1 MMDEFSLINTNKSGN
16 HDELA
21 SSSQKTAAA
30 EEENYC
36 MKRK

>member
-1 MMDEFSLINTNKSGN
+1 MMNELSLINTNKSHN

-36 MKRK
+36 LKRK